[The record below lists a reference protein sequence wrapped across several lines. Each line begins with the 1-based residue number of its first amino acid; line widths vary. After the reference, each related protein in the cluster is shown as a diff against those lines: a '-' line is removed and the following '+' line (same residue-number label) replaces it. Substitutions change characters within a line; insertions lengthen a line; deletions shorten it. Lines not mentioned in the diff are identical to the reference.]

1 MAAKVRLHSRVSEK
15 TLLELTVLA
24 EEREQKV
31 SELVRHIVSDY
42 LRRLGR
48 L

>member
-15 TLLELTVLA
+15 VLLELTILA
-24 EEREQKV
+24 EERKQKI
-31 SELVRHIVSDY
+31 SELVRYIVTDY

-48 L
+48 V